1 MGLFDRFAKRVADE
15 IVKAPN
21 LPAGAGTMTMQQMQ
35 SAAGIA
41 QTQYGSNVSTAL
53 PRNPLLASVPFAPG
67 MPIFP
72 GAINPLRED
81 TGRPD
86 PRRYEFQVAQ
96 NINVSD
102 NRLVPFKTLRAVS
115 DQIDIVRRCI
125 EVRKSKITSLKWDIV
140 LSEAATERIISESG
154 GNHLTAL
161 AKSREEFSSE
171 IGRLRKFW
179 ETPDPQNGLSFVD
192 WLSMAMEEI
201 DVLDA
206 WAVWPQVTVGGEI
219 RGFQILDGSTIK
231 PLLDDRGMRPEPS
244 SGPAFQ
250 QILFGF
256 PRSEFNAGVDD
267 EDADGEFTSD
277 DLAYFVRNRRSNSVY
292 GLSPTERCLPLAD
305 IYLRRQQWIRS
316 EFTDGTMPKSYLEL
330 PESTAMTPD
339 QIRAYEDIYND
350 DLSGQTAQ
358 RNRMR
363 LLVPGGKLHFE
374 EGYSDKFSDAMDNY
388 LVSSITGH
396 FGVLPSEI
404 GFNGGGGGLGS
415 SAIQQGEAQS
425 GEAIGILPTANW
437 VSQMISA
444 LSYRFLGMPRE
455 LEFRLAP
462 SERMNTA
469 ETASRDDIRKK
480 NGSITLN
487 ENRAELGLPLIE
499 TPEADMPMLVA
510 GPSIYFFGP
519 DGLIPAVPPV
529 DPLAGFGM
537 EEEPA
542 DGEVPVAEEK
552 PVEEVPV
559 KENPEDKPKVEPVE
573 AEEEVKKFLRWLRK
587 GTPSRPFEFQV
598 LDETYAEI
606 LNKFV
611 DTKDVD
617 SARWYAE
624 HYLGI

>member
-1 MGLFDRFAKRVADE
+1 MGLFDRVAKRIANEIAKAPVAD
-15 IVKAPN
+15 
-21 LPAGAGTMTMQQMQ
+21 GGGGTMTMQQMQ
-35 SAAGIA
+35 AVAGIA

-53 PRNPLLASVPFAPG
+53 PRSPQLASVPFAPG
-67 MPIFP
+67 MPIYP

-125 EVRKSKITSLKWDIV
+125 EVRKAKLTGLQWDIV
-140 LSEAATERIISESG
+140 LSESATERIISETG
-154 GNHLTAL
+154 GNHLQAL
-161 AKSREEFSSE
+161 KDAREKLAPE

-179 ETPDPQNGLSFVD
+179 ETPDPQNGLAFVD
-192 WLSMAMEEI
+192 WLSMSLEEI

-206 WAVWPQVTVGGEI
+206 WAIWPQVTVGGEI
-219 RGFQILDGSTIK
+219 RGFQVLDGSTIK

-244 SGPAFQ
+244 VGPAFQ

-267 EDADGEFTSD
+267 ENADGEFTSD
-277 DLAYFVRNRRSNSVY
+277 DLAYFVRNRRANSVY

-316 EFTDGTMPKSYLEL
+316 EFTDGTMPKSFLEM
-330 PESTAMTPD
+330 PETTSMTPD

-358 RNRMR
+358 RNRLR
-363 LLVPGGKLHFE
+363 ILVPGGKLHFE
-374 EGYSDKFSDAMDNY
+374 EGYSDKFSDALDSW
-388 LVSSITGH
+388 LVTSITGH

-404 GFNGGGGGLGS
+404 GFNGAGAMGASGL
-415 SAIQQGEAQS
+415 QQGEA
-425 GEAIGILPTANW
+425 EAAESIGIIPTANW
-437 VSQMISA
+437 ISQMISA

-462 SERMNTA
+462 SERTNTQEA
-469 ETASRDDIRKK
+469 AARDDMRKR
-480 NGSITLN
+480 NGTLTVN
-487 ENRAELGLPLIE
+487 ENRADLGLPLIE

-510 GPSIYFFGP
+510 GNSVYFFGP
-519 DGLIPAVPPV
+519 DGVKPAVEPV
-529 DPLAGFGM
+529 DPFGGM
-537 EEEPA
+537 SFGEDAPEEEVKPEEDLKPA
-542 DGEVPVAEEK
+542 EPK
-552 PVEEVPV
+552 P
-559 KENPEDKPKVEPVE
+559 
-573 AEEEVKKFLRWLRK
+573 AEEEVKKFIRWIRK
-587 GTPSRPFEFQV
+587 GTPTRPFEFKE

-606 LNKFV
+606 LNKFIEA
-611 DTKDVD
+611 KDVD
-617 SARWYAE
+617 GARWYAE